1 MALHSQTT
9 LTTLAITVPIMNQQQ
24 LKKNYIIGGIIVS
37 NLLWSCA
44 SPLQSAPP
52 PTIKAPI
59 QKSQPNSQ
67 PAGKGQRLPLSAQ
80 LTIGKQNILMEVART
95 AQEQSIGLMYRT
107 ELADNRGMLFVFNPP
122 RPASFWM
129 KNTLIPLDM
138 LFLSRG
144 VIKYIGTEILPC
156 AGDPCP
162 SYGPDPKTEIDGVIE
177 LRGGRAAELKLKV
190 GDRLTVRQLSAKR
203 LKQI

>member
-1 MALHSQTT
+1 
-9 LTTLAITVPIMNQQQ
+9 MNQQQ
-24 LKKNYIIGGIIVS
+24 LRKNNIICGIIVS

-44 SPLQSAPP
+44 LPLQSAPP
-52 PTIKAPI
+52 PTSKAPI
-59 QKSQPNSQ
+59 QKSQPSAQ
-67 PAGKGQRLPLSAQ
+67 PTGKGQKLALSAQ
-80 LTIGKQNILMEVART
+80 LTIGRQNILMEVART
-95 AQEQSIGLMYRT
+95 DQEQSIGLMYRT

-162 SYGPDPKTEIDGVIE
+162 GYGPDQKTEIDSVIE

-190 GDRLTVRQLSAKR
+190 GDRLTIRQLSAKR